1 MAVLRC
7 NRAVKQV
14 SLRWIKLNDR
24 RNSFVERLKKIRV
37 SREVREAEIAE
48 AAIRCVMR
56 SGFHGATMDSIAREA
71 GISVGMI
78 YRYFSSKEAIIEH
91 IVAADIARL
100 QTALTGI
107 HLMSDGDLVEHI
119 VADADKILANQQAPA
134 RCALR
139 LEIYAEAARNPKVA
153 AIVQKFAAAEREA
166 LCQLLAKTSG
176 GTLSGAALQAQADL
190 FRMLADGMLPFGLY
204 EDGANRTAVVQAL
217 KSVLQ
222 VIVTGVP
229 SSR

>member
-1 MAVLRC
+1 MV
-7 NRAVKQV
+7 
-14 SLRWIKLNDR
+14 
-24 RNSFVERLKKIRV
+24 FVEPLKKTRV

-56 SGFHGATMDSIAREA
+56 SGFHGATMDAIAREA

-107 HLMSDGDLVEHI
+107 HVMSDGDLVERI
-119 VADADKILANQQAPA
+119 VADADKILTNQQAPA

-153 AIVQKFAAAEREA
+153 AIVQKFAAAERET
-166 LCQLLAKTSG
+166 LCRLLAKTSG
-176 GTLSGAALQAQADL
+176 GTLSGTALQAQSDL

-204 EDGANRTAVVQAL
+204 EDASNRTAVVQAL
-217 KSVLQ
+217 KSVLHG
-222 VIVTGVP
+222 IVTGLP
-229 SSR
+229 SPR